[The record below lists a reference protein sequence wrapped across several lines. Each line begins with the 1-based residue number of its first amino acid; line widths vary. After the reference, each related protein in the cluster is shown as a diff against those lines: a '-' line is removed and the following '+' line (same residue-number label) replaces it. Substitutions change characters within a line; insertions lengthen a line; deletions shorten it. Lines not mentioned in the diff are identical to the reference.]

1 MTTII
6 KVKRVVG
13 VSNNPEDYILH
24 PPKGHDPDA
33 WKAEKIMR
41 CPYGPLVLWVPNCR
55 KDGDCP
61 ACEGSAEL
69 EAQGADGTWYDV
81 ECPKCDGTG
90 EVEVD
95 AEPETDEPGVWTD
108 PDGNVLDIVL
118 NVGDG
123 EGPWPNPLWVR
134 DWVQAQ
140 QAPR

>member
-6 KVKRVVG
+6 RIKHAVG
-13 VSNNPEDYILH
+13 VSNNPADYILH

-55 KDGDCP
+55 NDGDCP

-90 EVEVD
+90 EVE
-95 AEPETDEPGVWTD
+95 PETDEPGVWTD
-108 PDGNVLDIVL
+108 PDGNVLEPDLLYPTNDIPRPTESWML
-118 NVGDG
+118 
-123 EGPWPNPLWVR
+123 E
-134 DWVQAQ
+134 WVQAQ
-140 QAPR
+140 QRA